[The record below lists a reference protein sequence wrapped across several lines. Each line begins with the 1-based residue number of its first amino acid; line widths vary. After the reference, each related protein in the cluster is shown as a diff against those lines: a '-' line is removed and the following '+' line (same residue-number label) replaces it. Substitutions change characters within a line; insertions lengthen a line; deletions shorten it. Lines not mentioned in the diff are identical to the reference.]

1 MDGTAGSGYLVGMAI
16 DVARLPAEAEKLG
29 DLTPSEQA
37 VLPLVLEGLGSRE
50 IAHRLGITE
59 SVVYLTIADLLRA
72 LEFTP
77 PGSGAD
83 DIHRRVGT
91 RPASAAEVGRFHE
104 QFGPFASDD
113 EG

>member
-1 MDGTAGSGYLVGMAI
+1 MAI
-16 DVARLPAEAEKLG
+16 DVAHLPAEAERLG

-50 IAHRLGITE
+50 IAQRLGVTE

-72 LEFTP
+72 LEFLP
-77 PGSGAD
+77 PRAGAA
-83 DIHRRVGT
+83 DIHRRAGT
-91 RPASAAEVGRFHE
+91 RPASPVEIEQFHE
-104 QFGPFASDD
+104 RFGPFVSDD